1 MSPDL
6 LVQMPYICLNCNY
19 HCDNHILG
27 LGPDPK
33 SPSSEICYTNIKI
46 YTVVFCL
53 FLGVRDSGNQEKRSG
68 YAH

>member
-1 MSPDL
+1 MTIISSFKIGKW
-6 LVQMPYICLNCNY
+6 YCEKKI
-19 HCDNHILG
+19 G

-33 SPSSEICYTNIKI
+33 SPSLEICYTNIKI

>member
-1 MSPDL
+1 MKKK
-6 LVQMPYICLNCNY
+6 I
-19 HCDNHILG
+19 G

>member
-1 MSPDL
+1 MQLPQSYL
-6 LVQMPYICLNCNY
+6 RLKFESGIVKKKI
-19 HCDNHILG
+19 G

-33 SPSSEICYTNIKI
+33 PPSSEICYTNIKI